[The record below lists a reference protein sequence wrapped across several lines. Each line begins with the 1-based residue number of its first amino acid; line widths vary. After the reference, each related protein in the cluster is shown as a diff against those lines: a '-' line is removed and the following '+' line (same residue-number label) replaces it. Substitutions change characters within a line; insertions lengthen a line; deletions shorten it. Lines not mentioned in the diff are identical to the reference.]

1 MRTGSLAV
9 ALAAGALAAGLAG
22 VAAADGKHRE
32 LIDVPAPRLAPN
44 LLQKRGR
51 PAAPT
56 AEEEEELGPEV
67 TIRKSGPNTIEE
79 YRINNRVYKVKVQPQ
94 VGPAYYLIDTDG
106 DGLMDRRYGLND
118 PPVVAPQWVLKR
130 W

>member
-1 MRTGSLAV
+1 MTTPSLLLALLLGAV
-9 ALAAGALAAGLAG
+9 AGHGDSA
-22 VAAADGKHRE
+22 VAADKGGE
-32 LIDVPAPRLAPN
+32 LIEVPAPRLEPN
-44 LLQKRGR
+44 LLQKGGR
-51 PAAPT
+51 PAPPPT
-56 AEEEEELGPEV
+56 AAEEEELGPEV